1 MYISHGHQFI
11 SYIFRDISL
20 QVMAHFV
27 KVAKKLFDLNNLHST
42 KAIVSALQS
51 VAIFRM
57 TKTWMNI
64 SKRDRTTF
72 ERITD
77 VFSEAHNFKV
87 W

>member
-1 MYISHGHQFI
+1 
-11 SYIFRDISL
+11 
-20 QVMAHFV
+20 MAHFI

-51 VAIFRM
+51 VAIFRL

-87 W
+87 DKN